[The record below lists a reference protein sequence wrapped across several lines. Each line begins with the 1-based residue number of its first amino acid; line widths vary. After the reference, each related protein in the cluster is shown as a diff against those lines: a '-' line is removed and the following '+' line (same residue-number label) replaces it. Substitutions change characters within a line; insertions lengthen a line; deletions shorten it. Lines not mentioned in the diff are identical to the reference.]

1 MLSIYRNG
9 DWKQIFLEWT
19 SWEMLGTMQHNVSS
33 LLVILMDVNCI
44 TDMLFLE
51 PDTIDNIIFEK
62 EEEEWIIEEVEV
74 EVLFNED
81 EELFSGGDEENA
93 GIPIDDNIPS
103 PRGLISVTR
112 FVFNSPL
119 SLSF

>member
-19 SWEMLGTMQHNVSS
+19 SWEMLGRNQTINFIQFASVLDWRKHC
-33 LLVILMDVNCI
+33 L
-44 TDMLFLE
+44 DMLYLE

-103 PRGLISVTR
+103 PRGLISVSR
-112 FVFNSPL
+112 
-119 SLSF
+119 